1 MNPAHQFQIII
12 GGDSAGA
19 NLTLAVLSHILH
31 PHPEISPKLKP
42 SGKFGGIL
50 LISPWVNF
58 TKEDAIFVSNL
69 ENDIIGQHV
78 GFRWGPNYRGGATQQ
93 DNYVEPV
100 HAEAEWFRGNDGIVS
115 KNWIWAGGAE
125 VL

>member
-1 MNPAHQFQIII
+1 M
-12 GGDSAGA
+12 
-19 NLTLAVLSHILH
+19 
-31 PHPEISPKLKP
+31 
-42 SGKFGGIL
+42 
-50 LISPWVNF
+50 ISPWVNF

-100 HAEAEWFRGNDGIVS
+100 HAEAEWFRGIDGIVS
-115 KNWIWAGGAE
+115 KIWIWAGGAE
-125 VL
+125 VLLGSINDFTNQLKKDFPNLEYMVEVSFSHPRID